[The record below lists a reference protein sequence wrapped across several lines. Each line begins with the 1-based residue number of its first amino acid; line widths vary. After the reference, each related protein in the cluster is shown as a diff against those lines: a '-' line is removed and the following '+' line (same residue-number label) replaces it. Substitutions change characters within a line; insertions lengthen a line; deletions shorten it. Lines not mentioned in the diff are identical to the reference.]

1 MTAALTPALTLDYLH
16 ALSADLRAAVVLDA
30 RGECLAGPPALG
42 DAARAV
48 LAEIAGE
55 GGAVAPAAGGEVA
68 PATEGEIAPAAGG
81 EVAPAAGGQVEPGAG
96 TEPVSRP
103 GGEPTGAATFLEG
116 ATEGGSVFAACD
128 DRHAIVAVTGP
139 HALSGLSLHDL
150 RSALAALG
158 GVNPVDG
165 PPGRLSHAA
174 VSALLGAAD
183 DHFRRPRAV

>member
-30 RGECLAGPPALG
+30 RGEALAGPHALA

-48 LAEIAGE
+48 LASDATLFE
-55 GGAVAPAAGGEVA
+55 GSTDA
-68 PATEGEIAPAAGG
+68 
-81 EVAPAAGGQVEPGAG
+81 
-96 TEPVSRP
+96 
-103 GGEPTGAATFLEG
+103 
-116 ATEGGSVFAACD
+116 GSVYGARD

-139 HALSGLSLHDL
+139 HSLSKLTRHDL

-158 GVNPVDG
+158 GVNPIDTS
-165 PPGRLSHAA
+165 PTRLSDAA
-174 VSALLGAAD
+174 VSALLSAAD